1 MRAGFR
7 GIITLWKTENLMKLM
22 TLFTVFMP

>member
-7 GIITLWKTENLMKLM
+7 DIITLWKTENLMKRM

>member
-7 GIITLWKTENLMKLM
+7 DIIILWKAENLMKLM